1 MNTSLARRQRHRR
14 NGNGKRVGGGS
25 ARTVAI
31 VFPLFLFSTFLLMG
45 VVGFAAAVSAYSFYS
60 QGLPDPKTKFG
71 ELGFDEQ
78 TVVFD
83 RTTKVE
89 LARFGQTQRQV
100 IDKFEQLGPILVDA
114 TTSIEDKT
122 FWDNAGFDPL
132 GIVSAAVDT
141 ARGQERGAS
150 TITQQLVRARLL
162 PDSAFTGTKY
172 ERKVKE
178 IIQSIRLTQEFS
190 GLEGKQKILVAYL
203 NQNYYGDQSYGV
215 AAAAHDYFGVTDLRK
230 LTVAQA
236 AILAAIPQSPTAF
249 DLRKNAEEQTSPDGK
264 RTMLVVPAD
273 SPIVMRRN
281 LVLDRML
288 INRVLTRPG
297 TDAPIT
303 DEQILAAKNEP
314 VIVAPD
320 SNSDWRAPHFVWQV
334 RHQLGTI
341 LCPDTPDNCEK
352 IDSGGYQ
359 VTTTLDWRMQQMAER
374 WVKGAAIAP
383 NHANRTAYLKANK
396 IPNQAWISD
405 LVGRGVYNAAL
416 AAMDYRTGEVHA
428 YVGSGGYYEKARGKK
443 FQPQFDALSDGWRQP
458 GSAFKPVNYITG
470 LNDKTTT
477 AATMYM
483 DVVTDFG
490 GGYTPTDADL
500 AERGPVRMRQALQLS
515 LNIPAIKN
523 AAMVGPDRVYAQA
536 QKMGIE
542 WQSKTNPGGVTIG
555 IGTLELH
562 YADLLS
568 AYGAIANNGL
578 LMPRTYI
585 QVVRDANGKQIWSE
599 KDAPGAKGKQ
609 VVSPQAAYIMTDII
623 ASNTEP
629 AANPFW
635 SRRAIYDGNVRRPA
649 TLKTGTTNN
658 EIDLAAFGYLAP
670 PKDPKAPALVV
681 GAWMGNSDNSIP
693 PRGTVALET
702 AASMWQAF
710 LTQASHGMPIADF
723 KRPAGVVDATV
734 DAFTG
739 LKPGPF
745 SKKTVKEQFIQG
757 TTPTEVDYTKVPKAI
772 DKATNK
778 LWAEGCTGPKVT
790 RGFLDFSRV
799 DAAFPRWQRY
809 DRGWAAR
816 AAKGSGVS
824 GGPEGTRT
832 AYFGFGSRLPF
843 GASWGAPFPPKAT
856 CTPLPS
862 PSPSPSS
869 DCHPVFGCPSPS
881 GLPEPTPT
889 PKSNPR
895 RVLLTGRPRPRRR
908 PMTRAH
914 RSRTPLLS

>member
-1 MNTSLARRQRHRR
+1 
-14 NGNGKRVGGGS
+14 
-25 ARTVAI
+25 
-31 VFPLFLFSTFLLMG
+31 
-45 VVGFAAAVSAYSFYS
+45 
-60 QGLPDPKTKFG
+60 
-71 ELGFDEQ
+71 
-78 TVVFD
+78 
-83 RTTKVE
+83 
-89 LARFGQTQRQV
+89 
-100 IDKFEQLGPILVDA
+100 
-114 TTSIEDKT
+114 
-122 FWDNAGFDPL
+122 
-132 GIVSAAVDT
+132 
-141 ARGQERGAS
+141 
-150 TITQQLVRARLL
+150 
-162 PDSAFTGTKY
+162 
-172 ERKVKE
+172 
-178 IIQSIRLTQEFS
+178 
-190 GLEGKQKILVAYL
+190 
-203 NQNYYGDQSYGV
+203 
-215 AAAAHDYFGVTDLRK
+215 
-230 LTVAQA
+230 
-236 AILAAIPQSPTAF
+236 
-249 DLRKNAEEQTSPDGK
+249 
-264 RTMLVVPAD
+264 
-273 SPIVMRRN
+273 
-281 LVLDRML
+281 
-288 INRVLTRPG
+288 
-297 TDAPIT
+297 
-303 DEQILAAKNEP
+303 
-314 VIVAPD
+314 
-320 SNSDWRAPHFVWQV
+320 
-334 RHQLGTI
+334 
-341 LCPDTPDNCEK
+341 
-352 IDSGGYQ
+352 
-359 VTTTLDWRMQQMAER
+359 
-374 WVKGAAIAP
+374 
-383 NHANRTAYLKANK
+383 
-396 IPNQAWISD
+396 
-405 LVGRGVYNAAL
+405 
-416 AAMDYRTGEVHA
+416 
-428 YVGSGGYYEKARGKK
+428 
-443 FQPQFDALSDGWRQP
+443 
-458 GSAFKPVNYITG
+458 
-470 LNDKTTT
+470 
-477 AATMYM
+477 
-483 DVVTDFG
+483 
-490 GGYTPTDADL
+490 
-500 AERGPVRMRQALQLS
+500 
-515 LNIPAIKN
+515 
-523 AAMVGPDRVYAQA
+523 
-536 QKMGIE
+536 
-542 WQSKTNPGGVTIG
+542 
-555 IGTLELH
+555 
-562 YADLLS
+562 
-568 AYGAIANNGL
+568 
-578 LMPRTYI
+578 
-585 QVVRDANGKQIWSE
+585 
-599 KDAPGAKGKQ
+599 
-609 VVSPQAAYIMTDII
+609 MTDII

-799 DAAFPRWQRY
+799 DAAFPRWQKA